1 MGIEGNKLEMLFIKN
16 SERKKGFGK
25 KLLTYGITHYGVNEL
40 VVNEE
45 NPTAIKF
52 YEHMGFKTYQ
62 RKELDEQNNPYFI
75 YEIGNRKLNKV
86 ETIKNVVLIYIT

>member
-1 MGIEGNKLEMLFIKN
+1 ME
-16 SERKKGFGK
+16 K

-62 RKELDEQNNPYFI
+62 RKELDEQNNPYPI
-75 YEIGNRKLNKV
+75 LYMRLEI
-86 ETIKNVVLIYIT
+86 

>member
-1 MGIEGNKLEMLFIKN
+1 MKCYLLKIAKEKKVLE
-16 SERKKGFGK
+16 K

-62 RKELDEQNNPYFI
+62 RKELDEQNNPYPI
-75 YEIGNRKLNKV
+75 LYMRLEI
-86 ETIKNVVLIYIT
+86 

>member
-1 MGIEGNKLEMLFIKN
+1 MGIEGNKLKMLFIKN

-62 RKELDEQNNPYFI
+62 RKELDEW
-75 YEIGNRKLNKV
+75 NRKIKKV